1 MAADIKSLRTRIRS
15 VDSTLHLTRAMGLV
29 AASKIRRA
37 TRTMNQSRE
46 YAGALE
52 DVLAVLRSSPD
63 CERTP
68 YMRPTGEGTRLI
80 VIAGDRGLAGGY
92 NANVFRLAATV
103 PDAEV
108 IPIGKR
114 ACDRYGKPT
123 VSSEKY
129 PATEA
134 KKLADELCRDFLD
147 GKFGR
152 LGILYTRYRSM
163 MSQEATLL
171 WVLPLTK
178 EAAVN
183 PAGDGAKKDA
193 GESAGTA
200 PVFEPNEQTVLN
212 AAVPT
217 YVSGLLAAC
226 VRESFACEV
235 AARRMAMDS
244 AGKNAQEMIDRL
256 QLQYNRARQNSI
268 TQEITEIVAGS
279 GL

>member
-1 MAADIKSLRTRIRS
+1 MGSDIKSLRIRIRS
-15 VDSTLHLTRAMGLV
+15 VDSTLHLTKAMGLV

-37 TRTMNQSRE
+37 TRTMNQSRQ
-46 YAGALE
+46 YASAME
-52 DVLAVLRSSPD
+52 DVVSVLRSSPE

-68 YMRPTGEGTRLI
+68 YMQPAGEGTRLV

-92 NANVFRLAATV
+92 NANVFRLAATE

-114 ACDRYGKPT
+114 ACERWDKPV
-123 VSSEKY
+123 VSSEKF
-129 PATEA
+129 PAADA

-147 GKFGR
+147 GKFAR

-171 WVLPLTK
+171 WVLPLEK
-178 EAAVN
+178 QDKDGEADKA
-183 PAGDGAKKDA
+183 
-193 GESAGTA
+193 A
-200 PVFEPNEQTVLN
+200 PVFEPDEQTVLN
-212 AAVPT
+212 AAVPA
-217 YVSGLLAAC
+217 YVSGLLTAC
-226 VRESFACEV
+226 IRESYACEV

-244 AGKNAQEMIDRL
+244 AGKNAQDMIDKL

>member
-1 MAADIKSLRTRIRS
+1 MGSDIKSLRSRIRS

-37 TRTMNQSRE
+37 TRIMNQSRQ
-46 YAGALE
+46 YASAME
-52 DVLAVLRSSPD
+52 DLVDVLRSAPE
-63 CERTP
+63 CERSP
-68 YMRPTGEGTRLI
+68 YMSPTGEGTRLV

-103 PDAEV
+103 PEAQV

-114 ACDRYGKPT
+114 ACERYGQPV

-134 KKLADELCRDFLD
+134 KTLADALCRDFLD
-147 GKFGR
+147 GKYAR
-152 LGILYTRYRSM
+152 LGILYTRYKSM

-178 EAAVN
+178 MEAA
-183 PAGDGAKKDA
+183 GG
-193 GESAGTA
+193 AGTL
-200 PVFEPNEQTVLN
+200 FEPDEQTVLN

-217 YVSGLLAAC
+217 FVSGMLAAC